1 MRFEFDAAK
10 SKANLAKHGID
21 FDMAQELWRDVEGLE
36 IPSRYLKEPRKLL
49 VAQRRDKLWTAIFTE
64 RGNAVRI
71 ISVRRSRDNERNLY
85 YEQ

>member
-21 FDMAQELWRDVEGLE
+21 FEMAQDLWRDVEGLVV
-36 IPSRYLKEPRKLL
+36 PSGYPKEPRKLL
-49 VAQRRDKLWTAIFTE
+49 IAQRDGKLWTAIFTE
-64 RGNAVRI
+64 RGGAARI
-71 ISVRRSRDNERNLY
+71 ISVRRSRDNERSVY

>member
-21 FDMAQELWRDVEGLE
+21 FDRAQALWRDVEGLVV
-36 IPSRYLKEPRKLL
+36 PSQQQKEPRKLL
-49 VAQRRDKLWTAIFTE
+49 IAQREGKLWTAIFTE
-64 RGNAVRI
+64 RGDAVRI
-71 ISVRRSRDNERNLY
+71 ISVRRSRDNERNAY

>member
-21 FDMAQELWRDVEGLE
+21 FEMAQGLWRDVEGLLV
-36 IPSRYLKEPRKLL
+36 PARYANEPRKLL
-49 VAQRRDKLWTAIFTE
+49 VAQREGKLWTAIFTE
-64 RGNAVRI
+64 RGDAMRI
-71 ISVRRSRDNERNLY
+71 ISVRRSRDNERRAY

>member
-21 FDMAQELWRDVEGLE
+21 FEMAQDLWRDVEGLVVL
-36 IPSRYLKEPRKLL
+36 SRYPKEPRKLL
-49 VAQRRDKLWTAIFTE
+49 IAERDGKLWTAIFTE
-64 RGNAVRI
+64 RGDVARI
-71 ISVRRSRDNERNLY
+71 IRVRRSRDNERSVY

>member
-21 FDMAQELWRDVEGLE
+21 FETAQDLWRDVEGLVA
-36 IPSRYLKEPRKLL
+36 PSRYPKAPRKLL
-49 VAQRRDKLWTAIFTE
+49 IAQREGKLWTAIFTE
-64 RGNAVRI
+64 RGDVARI
-71 ISVRRSRDNERNLY
+71 ISVRRSRENERSVY

>member
-21 FDMAQELWRDVEGLE
+21 FEMAQDLWRDVEGLLV
-36 IPSRYLKEPRKLL
+36 PSRYANEMRKLL
-49 VAQRRDKLWTAIFTE
+49 IARREGKLWTAVFTD
-64 RGNAVRI
+64 RGGSVRI
-71 ISVRRSRDNERNLY
+71 ISVRRSRDAERTAY